1 MDSLYLLCNQTT
13 KKIMAKKSKL
23 REWEIPMNLSN
34 EERELY
40 KMTAVDQ
47 IDACAKSKMIGKKVD
62 FN

>member
-1 MDSLYLLCNQTT
+1 
-13 KKIMAKKSKL
+13 MAKKSKL